1 MPEDY
6 GSYKLLSAIK
16 DVQLTVERIKS
27 NDLAHINSRLNKVDI
42 RLASMSTNIKWL
54 TWVAGI
60 LTTAIVAGIVG
71 VALEIMEI
79 I

>member
-6 GSYKLLSAIK
+6 GSYKLLSAIR

-54 TWVAGI
+54 TWLAGI

-71 VALEIMEI
+71 VALELMEI

>member
-27 NDLAHINSRLNKVDI
+27 NDLAHINTRLNKVDI

-54 TWVAGI
+54 TWLAGI

-71 VALEIMEI
+71 AALEIMEI

>member
-6 GSYKLLSAIK
+6 GSYKLLSAIR

-27 NDLAHINSRLNKVDI
+27 NDLAHINTRLNKVGI

-54 TWVAGI
+54 TWLAGI

-71 VALEIMEI
+71 AALEIMEI

>member
-27 NDLAHINSRLNKVDI
+27 NDLAHINTRLNKVDI

-54 TWVAGI
+54 TWLAGI

-71 VALEIMEI
+71 VALELMEI

>member
-42 RLASMSTNIKWL
+42 RLASMTTNIKWL
-54 TWVAGI
+54 TWLAGI

>member
-27 NDLAHINSRLNKVDI
+27 NDLAHINTRLNKVDI

-54 TWVAGI
+54 TWLAGI

>member
-27 NDLAHINSRLNKVDI
+27 NDLAHINTRLNQVDI

-54 TWVAGI
+54 TWLAGI
-60 LTTAIVAGIVG
+60 LTTAVVTAIVG
-71 VALEIMEI
+71 AALEIMEI

>member
-6 GSYKLLSAIK
+6 GSYKLLSAIR

-42 RLASMSTNIKWL
+42 RLASMSTNIKWHSF
-54 TWVAGI
+54 VISQGI
-60 LTTAIVAGIVG
+60 YIGIEFVK
-71 VALEIMEI
+71 IPT
-79 I
+79 

>member
-6 GSYKLLSAIK
+6 GSYKLLSAIR

-54 TWVAGI
+54 TWLAGI
-60 LTTAIVAGIVG
+60 LPTAIVAGLVG
-71 VALEIMEI
+71 AALEIMEI

>member
-6 GSYKLLSAIK
+6 GSYKLLSAIR

-54 TWVAGI
+54 TWLAGI

-71 VALEIMEI
+71 AALEIMEI

>member
-6 GSYKLLSAIK
+6 GSYKLLSAIR

-27 NDLAHINSRLNKVDI
+27 NDLAHINTRLNKVDI

-54 TWVAGI
+54 TWLAGI

-71 VALEIMEI
+71 AALELMEI

>member
-6 GSYKLLSAIK
+6 GSYKLLSAIR

-27 NDLAHINSRLNKVDI
+27 NDLAHINTRLNKVDI

-54 TWVAGI
+54 TWLAGI

-71 VALEIMEI
+71 AALEIMEI

>member
-6 GSYKLLSAIK
+6 GAYKLLSAIR

-54 TWVAGI
+54 TWLAGI

-71 VALEIMEI
+71 AALELMEI

>member
-54 TWVAGI
+54 TWLAGI

-71 VALEIMEI
+71 AALEIMEI

>member
-54 TWVAGI
+54 TWLAGI

>member
-6 GSYKLLSAIK
+6 GSYKLLSAIR

-27 NDLAHINSRLNKVDI
+27 NDLAHINTRLNKVDI

-54 TWVAGI
+54 TWLAGI

>member
-6 GSYKLLSAIK
+6 GSYKLLSAIR

-27 NDLAHINSRLNKVDI
+27 NDLAHINTRLNKVDI

-54 TWVAGI
+54 TWLAGI

-71 VALEIMEI
+71 VALELMEI

>member
-27 NDLAHINSRLNKVDI
+27 NDIAHINTRLNKVDI

-54 TWVAGI
+54 TWLAGI

>member
-6 GSYKLLSAIK
+6 GSYKLLSAIR

-54 TWVAGI
+54 TWLAGI

>member
-6 GSYKLLSAIK
+6 GSYKLLSAIR
-16 DVQLTVERIKS
+16 DVQLKVERIKS
-27 NDLAHINSRLNKVDI
+27 NDLAHINTRLNKVDI

-54 TWVAGI
+54 TWLAGI

-71 VALEIMEI
+71 AALEIMEI

>member
-27 NDLAHINSRLNKVDI
+27 NDLAHINTRLNKVDI
-42 RLASMSTNIKWL
+42 RLASMSTNIKRL
-54 TWVAGI
+54 TLMDGI
-60 LTTAIVAGIVG
+60 LTTAVVTAIVG
-71 VALEIMEI
+71 AALEIMEI

>member
-6 GSYKLLSAIK
+6 GSYKLLSAIR
-16 DVQLTVERIKS
+16 DVQLAVERIKS

-54 TWVAGI
+54 TWLAGI

>member
-27 NDLAHINSRLNKVDI
+27 NDLAHINTRLNKVDI
-42 RLASMSTNIKWL
+42 RLASMSTNIK
-54 TWVAGI
+54 
-60 LTTAIVAGIVG
+60 
-71 VALEIMEI
+71 
-79 I
+79 

>member
-27 NDLAHINSRLNKVDI
+27 NDLAHINTRLNKVDI

-54 TWVAGI
+54 TWLAGI

-71 VALEIMEI
+71 AALELMEI

>member
-6 GSYKLLSAIK
+6 GSYKLLSAIR

-54 TWVAGI
+54 TWLAGI

-71 VALEIMEI
+71 AALELMEI

>member
-54 TWVAGI
+54 TWLAGI

-71 VALEIMEI
+71 AALELMEI

>member
-6 GSYKLLSAIK
+6 GSYKLLSAIR

-42 RLASMSTNIKWL
+42 RLASMSTNIMWL
-54 TWVAGI
+54 TWLAGI

-71 VALEIMEI
+71 AALELMEI

>member
-6 GSYKLLSAIK
+6 GSYKLLSAIR
-16 DVQLTVERIKS
+16 DVQLAVERIKS

-42 RLASMSTNIKWL
+42 RLASMSTKIKWL
-54 TWVAGI
+54 TWLAGI